1 MKFFNLL
8 KKELSELINAQTILS
23 LAIVIVMFAF
33 LGNIM
38 DSTVEKAV
46 KQEYT
51 VTIADNDRTD
61 LTAELLENIKQ
72 KGGNVNLINAGGNNY
87 SEILRSSG
95 KESMIIIPAGFTQS
109 LENGEAPELVSIA
122 EMKSAAMMSN
132 MSNNND
138 GAISF
143 IKSCI
148 SDIFAGKSGVSEE
161 DIKLINSPV
170 NISEYT
176 VVKDKSADVS
186 AGDVMSKIMM
196 QNMILPIIVF
206 LLITMTSQMLMSAIA
221 NEKIDKTLETLLSA
235 PVSRISILGAKML
248 SAGIVALLNAVAF
261 MVGFSFMMNS
271 AIGTAT
277 ADMSNTPISEF
288 MPVEDALERLG
299 LSLGA
304 GDYVIVGIQ
313 LFATI
318 MICLS
323 VSLILGSLVNDTK
336 QAQTMIMPLMFMAMI
351 PYMIS
356 MFADINSLPIVVRL
370 IVYAIPFTHTFSAI
384 PNIMFGNT
392 TILIIGLIYQ
402 IIVFAVCM
410 FLAVKLFQSDKI
422 LTANLNFR
430 KSKSKKN
437 N

>member
-8 KKELSELINAQTILS
+8 KKELSELINAQTIIS
-23 LAIVIVMFAF
+23 LAVVIVMFAF
-33 LGNIM
+33 LGNVM
-38 DSTVEKAV
+38 DTTVEKAV

-51 VTIADNDRTD
+51 VTIADNDKTS
-61 LTAELLENIKQ
+61 LTAELLENIRQ
-72 KGGNVNLINAGGNNY
+72 KGGNVNLINAESEDY
-87 SEILRSSG
+87 SEILRSAG
-95 KESMIIIPAGFTQS
+95 KESMIIIPAGFTET
-109 LENGEAPELVSIA
+109 LENGEAPELVSIS
-122 EMKSAAMMSN
+122 EMKSAAMISN
-132 MSNNND
+132 LSNNND
-138 GAISF
+138 GAVSF

-148 SDIFAGKSGVSEE
+148 ADIFAGKAGISEK

-176 VVKDKSADVS
+176 VVNDKSADVS
-186 AGDVMSKIMM
+186 ASDVMSKIMM
-196 QNMILPIIVF
+196 QSMILPIIVF

-248 SAGIVALLNAVAF
+248 SAAIVALLNAAAF
-261 MVGFSFMMNS
+261 MIGFSFMMNS
-271 AIGTAT
+271 AMGTVT
-277 ADMSNTPISEF
+277 ADMSSMPISEF

-299 LSLGA
+299 LSLSA
-304 GDYVIVGIQ
+304 GDYIIVGIQ

-323 VSLILGSLVNDTK
+323 VSLVLGSLVNDTK

-356 MFADINSLPIVVRL
+356 MFADINSLPIVIRL

-410 FLAVKLFQSDKI
+410 FFAVRLFQSDKI
-422 LTANLNFR
+422 LTANLNFK